1 MISMKAI
8 AAMSENRVIGRGGTL
23 PWHLPEDFRWF
34 KRTTLGQGVL
44 MGRKTFDSLGGRPLP
59 GRLNLVVTRDAG
71 RLPKLENV
79 VAVPDLAAF
88 RPEDF
93 TVPEVFVAGGA
104 EIYRQTLPLCTE
116 LLLTIVHRE
125 VPDGDAFFP
134 PFEHLFDDTGDLFAT
149 ADFTVKRYVRNGNDA
164 ADPRR

>member
-1 MISMKAI
+1 MKAI
-8 AAMSENRVIGRGGTL
+8 AAMSQNRVIGRGGTL

-59 GRLNLVVTRDAG
+59 GRLNLVVTRHAEK
-71 RLPKLENV
+71 LPKLENV

-88 RPEDF
+88 RAEDF
-93 TVPEVFVAGGA
+93 PSAPEIFVAGGA
-104 EIYRQTLPLCTE
+104 EIYRQTLPRCAE
-116 LLLTIVHRE
+116 LLLTLVHRE

-134 PFEHLFDDTGDLFAT
+134 PFEHLFDLAEEVFFTP
-149 ADFTVKRYVRNGNDA
+149 DFTVQRYVRKA
-164 ADPRR
+164 A

>member
-1 MISMKAI
+1 MKAI

-34 KRTTLGQGVL
+34 KRTTLGQGLL

-59 GRLNLVVTRDAG
+59 GRLNLVVTRDSG
-71 RLPKLENV
+71 RLPKLDNV
-79 VAVPDLAAF
+79 VAVPDLAGF

-93 TVPEVFVAGGA
+93 AVPEIFVAGGA
-104 EIYRQTLPLCTE
+104 EIYRQTLPRCAE
-116 LLLTIVHRE
+116 LLLTVVHRE

-134 PFEHLFDDTGDLFAT
+134 PFEHLFDFAEDVFST
-149 ADFTVKRYVRNGNDA
+149 AEFTVKRYVRNVNDA